1 MTFDDCYDASQVSG
15 SPTQT
20 VGSGSACLPVWSYV
34 RSTAFSIQ
42 PRYLLS
48 MLNFNWKTTDS
59 PKLDSFE

>member
-1 MTFDDCYDASQVSG
+1 
-15 SPTQT
+15 
-20 VGSGSACLPVWSYV
+20 V